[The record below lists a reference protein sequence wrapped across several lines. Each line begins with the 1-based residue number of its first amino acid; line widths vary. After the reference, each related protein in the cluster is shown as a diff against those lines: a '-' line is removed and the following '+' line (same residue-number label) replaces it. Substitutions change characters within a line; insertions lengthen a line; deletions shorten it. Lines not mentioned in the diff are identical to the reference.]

1 MIFLHTKNVLAE
13 NLGLCVACDWR
24 NLGFTMNLNYTIFPL
39 TELYCFL
46 STLWSVS
53 FAIYYFHN
61 IFGEVMESEDEEE
74 ANKVGDEMRVTD
86 YPKPK
91 LYR

>member
-1 MIFLHTKNVLAE
+1 M
-13 NLGLCVACDWR
+13 
-24 NLGFTMNLNYTIFPL
+24 
-39 TELYCFL
+39 
-46 STLWSVS
+46 S